1 MNLLFP
7 RNNEILFENYYDVYN
22 VHNGF
27 KKFMEIRRYENK
39 IKRRFNDIFQR
50 KNVDSVD
57 MSCEYKYVKS
67 NWI

>member
-7 RNNEILFENYYDVYN
+7 RNNEILFYLRITMMYIMSITDSRNLWKLEDT
-22 VHNGF
+22 
-27 KKFMEIRRYENK
+27 KTKLR
-39 IKRRFNDIFQR
+39 DDFQR